1 VLLEG
6 GAIGQ
11 VRRWQ
16 VLRTV
21 AGYPT
26 RREAQALLD
35 ERLRA
40 VNAGA
45 SPPEASIA
53 FRTFVEEQWK
63 ALVLP
68 TFKASTPHGYK
79 TTLRAAHKLAEAVI
93 ESSTLQRHLSRGDE
107 QARPSDQ
114 KRLYVL
120 DESSLAST
128 KQIHTFLE
136 RLSLEHCVLLRGDVR
151 QHEAVDAG
159 RPYHQLQEAGI
170 RTAHLDE
177 IVRQRDAELR
187 AVVEELSRGNVQNA
201 VEGLDRQGRVHEIAR
216 REERLAAIA
225 NEYVKEPHA
234 TLVISPDNQSR
245 QDPNDVIHRAMQH
258 EGHVARDEH
267 EMSVL
272 VPGQEITGA
281 DRQWAAR
288 YEVDD
293 LVR

>member
-53 FRTFVEEQWK
+53 FGTFVEEQWK

-68 TFKASTPHGYK
+68 TFKASTQHGYK

-159 RPYHQLQEAGI
+159 AAVSPAPGSGHPYRAS
-170 RTAHLDE
+170 R
-177 IVRQRDAELR
+177 RDR
-187 AVVEELSRGNVQNA
+187 AAARCG
-201 VEGLDRQGRVHEIAR
+201 VEGSR
-216 REERLAAIA
+216 RRI
-225 NEYVKEPHA
+225 V
-234 TLVISPDNQSR
+234 SR
-245 QDPNDVIHRAMQH
+245 KRPKCRRRTRSTRPRA
-258 EGHVARDEH
+258 
-267 EMSVL
+267 
-272 VPGQEITGA
+272 
-281 DRQWAAR
+281 
-288 YEVDD
+288 
-293 LVR
+293 